1 MYLLPPDPTAR
12 ILSVQEEEPHTE
24 MVAVSVVFVNMTDSF
39 TDPSLSLSLHFS
51 VVVVVV
57 VVVSSLQLGGLPL

>member
-1 MYLLPPDPTAR
+1 M
-12 ILSVQEEEPHTE
+12 QEAEPHTE

-57 VVVSSLQLGGLPL
+57 GLLVVVVVSSLQLGGLPL

>member
-1 MYLLPPDPTAR
+1 M
-12 ILSVQEEEPHTE
+12 QEEEPHTE